1 MLQHLQQDQ
10 DDNDDDDN
18 DDDDDDDGFI
28 YQRYD
33 TYKVCSNLGFK
44 KEDLQSAFA
53 KNNSKLII
61 YILTF
66 LNDFVKIVLYYF
78 LK

>member
-1 MLQHLQQDQ
+1 MLLTLFCINVFFILDYIESQSLQILKQDQ
-10 DDNDDDDN
+10 DNDDN
-18 DDDDDDDGFI
+18 GLI

-33 TYKVCSNLGFK
+33 SYIVCSNLGFK

-53 KNNSKLII
+53 KNNSKLKS

-66 LNDFVKIVLYYF
+66 
-78 LK
+78 

>member
-1 MLQHLQQDQ
+1 MMTMMTMMTMMKMD
-10 DDNDDDDN
+10 
-18 DDDDDDDGFI
+18 FI

-53 KNNSKLII
+53 KNNSKLKL

-66 LNDFVKIVLYYF
+66 LNDFVKIVLSYF
-78 LK
+78 